1 MSKRH
6 TFRAGRSLDALYENV
21 ELMTGQ
27 RGDGQD
33 KAITARD
40 LVALGLAR
48 PLRGQGGELHLRPG
62 LGGRPGPM
70 IAARLIFHR
79 RRRDC
84 RSAADLAPC
93 CWSGSRQRMAATH

>member
-48 PLRGQGGELHLRPG
+48 PSEDKGASCICGRVWGAG
-62 LGGRPGPM
+62 L
-70 IAARLIFHR
+70 AR
-79 RRRDC
+79 
-84 RSAADLAPC
+84 
-93 CWSGSRQRMAATH
+93 

>member
-6 TFRAGRSLDALYENV
+6 AFRAGRSLDSLYENV

-33 KAITARD
+33 KAITARE

-48 PLRGQGGELHLRPG
+48 PLRGQGGACSCGRVWG
-62 LGGRPGPM
+62 DRPGPT
-70 IAARLIFHR
+70 IAAGSIFR
-79 RRRDC
+79 RRRRGC

-93 CWSGSRQRMAATH
+93 SWSGVRRRMAAMP